1 MTDEFDNPRSAR
13 AADFNGDGR
22 MDAVATFGENSTIAW
37 FENTGILDVSEKNE
51 TNFSVHPNPTSGEVL
66 ISSEVDIATITLFDN
81 LGRKIKS
88 FQNGK
93 SVSLI
98 GLQSGIYFIKITTL
112 EDASET
118 LKVVK
123 L

>member
-1 MTDEFDNPRSAR
+1 
-13 AADFNGDGR
+13 

-51 TNFSVHPNPTSGEVL
+51 TNFTVYPNPTSGEVL
-66 ISSEVDIATITLFDN
+66 INSEVAIATIAVFDN

-88 FQNGK
+88 LQNEK

-98 GLQSGIYFIKITTL
+98 ELESGIYFIKITSV
-112 EDASET
+112 EGASET

-123 L
+123 M